1 MSKGPFADGHGD
13 TGDAGAPVARGEP
26 GTAGESRG
34 EPGRR
39 RGLDEEQD
47 EERGEEQDEE
57 QDVERGEG
65 SR

>member
-1 MSKGPFADGHGD
+1 MRWFRWP
-13 TGDAGAPVARGEP
+13 
-26 GTAGESRG
+26 GESR
-34 EPGRR
+34 EQPGRR

-47 EERGEEQDEE
+47 VEQDVERDVEQDEE

>member
-1 MSKGPFADGHGD
+1 MRWLRWP
-13 TGDAGAPVARGEP
+13 
-26 GTAGESRG
+26 GESRG

-39 RGLDEEQD
+39 RGLDVERDVEQD
-47 EERGEEQDEE
+47 EEQDEE